1 MECGNNRWATSGVGI
16 TIAQTTGKQAS
27 SLKISI
33 LKSYENLNCTQTP
46 NQSTS
51 QFVHVESKGSAT
63 LFVNLVW
70 AELSLLMTPTKT
82 LTLT

>member
-1 MECGNNRWATSGVGI
+1 MGYFRGRHNHCPDYRKAGE
-16 TIAQTTGKQAS
+16 Q
-27 SLKISI
+27 ISI

-63 LFVNLVW
+63 LFVNPVW
-70 AELSLLMTPTKT
+70 AELSLLMTPTKA